1 MTRTAA
7 GPGQRVL
14 VTGGSGFVGPHV
26 VRELASRGYSVRAAA
41 RAPLEALLPGVEY
54 AILPDLSKPFD
65 ARPVVARIDVVVHLA
80 GIAHT
85 RAALPESAYQ
95 AVNTNSAQ
103 RFAEAARDAGVKKFV
118 FLSSVRAQCGPS
130 ASGVIDEQMAPSP
143 TDAYGRSKL
152 AAEVAIAEVLSG
164 STTAWVA
171 LRPVLVYGD
180 GVKGNMQSLFRLA
193 QSPLP
198 LPVAG
203 LTSRRS
209 LLSIGNLAS
218 AIVHAMTAPSMACMP
233 YLVADA
239 EALTVPDII
248 TALRNGLGRRRGLFT
263 VPQALLAA
271 PLRLM
276 GRAAL
281 LERLTGDLVV
291 DTSRLTATGWSP
303 PEATRAALAAA
314 IKSTSVP

>member
-1 MTRTAA
+1 MTRPAA
-7 GPGQRVL
+7 GPGHRVL
-14 VTGGSGFVGPHV
+14 VTGASGFVGPHV

-65 ARPVVARIDVVVHLA
+65 ARPIVARIDTIVHLA

-95 AVNTNSAQ
+95 MVNTNSAR

-130 ASGVIDEQMAPSP
+130 ASSVLNEDMTPAP

-152 AAEVAIAEVLSG
+152 AAEVSISEVLTG
-164 STTAWVA
+164 SSTEWVA

-180 GVKGNMQSLFRLA
+180 GVKGNMQSLVRLA

-198 LPVAG
+198 LPLAG
-203 LTSRRS
+203 LKSRRS

-218 AIVHAMTAPSMACMP
+218 AIVHAMTTPSMTSRP

-239 EALTVPDII
+239 EPLTVPDII
-248 TALRNGLGRRRGLFT
+248 AAMRAGLGRRRGLFA
-263 VPQALLAA
+263 VPQPALVA

-281 LERLTGDLVV
+281 LDRLTGDLVV
-291 DTSRLTATGWSP
+291 DTSRLTAAGWSP
-303 PEATRAALAAA
+303 LEETRAALAAA
-314 IKSTSVP
+314 VKLT